1 MLAGCAGSQSGG
13 DAHSVL
19 PATTP
24 GKPDNTAGR
33 KSASPGAAGTPG
45 SSEPDGGAPTAN
57 SAPLD
62 EPVGGDAMGAANAGG
77 AGGRSGT
84 AGAPKGATA
93 GKGGVAGS
101 AQPSAAGSAGAAG
114 SMGTAGAAG
123 VSDPSE
129 AIFDLTKLHDV
140 RVYVASA
147 DLDSL
152 RNDRDARIAAT
163 AYFDGQKLDMIV
175 THRKGYTT
183 ASTSKP
189 SLVLDLDDTVKNQ
202 KLDGLS
208 KLVLNNAMQDPSFL
222 NEHLAYDFVRA
233 AGLPAP
239 RTAHAV
245 LTLNDEVL
253 GLYIL
258 EEDVNKT
265 YLARWFGA
273 SNKSGNLYEGSL
285 RDFAVEQ
292 TAGMYPWELDLK
304 GEVDEGRT
312 RDDII
317 AFAKLVE
324 AASDADYA
332 AALSGSM
339 DFDSFVTAFAIDMIT
354 ANWDDY
360 CYASNNYYLYHNPA
374 DDRFVLLL
382 HGMDFLF
389 STGATFPVAQPV
401 ANVDPFLPL
410 TDPMGGSGPGRVAAR
425 LRAIPA
431 LETRLHAEV
440 GRLIRSVW
448 DVDHLS
454 ARIAQVASVLHTT
467 TRTDAALLTDIA
479 SFDAQRPVMLKLLAD
494 RKAYVES
501 VTP

>member
-1 MLAGCAGSQSGG
+1 MLAGCAGRQAGG
-13 DAHSVL
+13 DTRAVL
-19 PATTP
+19 PETP
-24 GKPDNTAGR
+24 GKPDNVAGS
-33 KSASPGAAGTPG
+33 KSPAPGAAGTQA
-45 SSEPDGGAPTAN
+45 SAQPDGGASGDSASQVQPVAGAAMGGNAGAAAAGRAGASGHSAGMTAGRGGN
-57 SAPLD
+57 SA
-62 EPVGGDAMGAANAGG
+62 G
-77 AGGRSGT
+77 
-84 AGAPKGATA
+84 AGAP
-93 GKGGVAGS
+93 
-101 AQPSAAGSAGAAG
+101 PPPAAGSGGAA
-114 SMGTAGAAG
+114 AVADA
-123 VSDPSE
+123 SD
-129 AIFDLTKLHDV
+129 ALFDLTKLHDV
-140 RVYVASA
+140 RVYVAA
-147 DLDSL
+147 TDLDTL

-163 AYFDGQKLDMIV
+163 AYVDGQKLDMIV
-175 THRKGYTT
+175 THRKGFTT
-183 ASTSKP
+183 ASPNKP
-189 SLVLDLDDTVKNQ
+189 SLVLDFDDTVKNQ
-202 KLDGLS
+202 KLDGMT

-222 NEHLAYDFVRA
+222 NEHLAYEFVRK

-258 EEDVNKT
+258 EEDVNKS

-273 SNKSGNLYEGSL
+273 NNKSGNLYEGSL

-332 AALSGSM
+332 AALSGSI

-389 STGATFPVAQPV
+389 SSGATFPTSQPD
-401 ANVDPFLPL
+401 ANVDPFIPL
-410 TDPMGGSGPGRVAAR
+410 ADAMAGSGPGRVAAR

-448 DVDHLS
+448 DVNQLS
-454 ARIAQVASVLHTT
+454 ARIQQVASVLHTN
-467 TRTDAALLTDIA
+467 TRTDAALLSDIA

-494 RKAYVES
+494 RKAYLES